1 MTIKR
6 AQGWGG
12 VAPLLTL
19 AVLAWTGAVLAW
31 AGAAQAQ
38 SLDEIVEAAV
48 AATGGRE
55 AINRIESVRRT
66 GPFVM
71 DTELGPLG
79 GELEAVIIPNR
90 KVYQS
95 LRSDLFTQTSAW
107 DGTVAW
113 QSDDFTGT
121 VELSGTD
128 AANLRNQS
136 VLDWFQGFQNPEFD
150 DVQYRKGDDQQV
162 GGRDHFVVELSA
174 GGIPY
179 RYFIDKETHLVTQI
193 MLEMAIPDV
202 GGMAEITVR
211 LSEYETFGGVQMPT
225 RQRLSIPGLFELD
238 TTFSETVINGPVD
251 QTIFANP

>member
-1 MTIKR
+1 MTIKG
-6 AQGWGG
+6 AQGSGG
-12 VAPLLTL
+12 AGLLLTL
-19 AVLAWTGAVLAW
+19 AVLVGPN
-31 AGAAQAQ
+31 AGQAQ
-38 SLDEIVEAAV
+38 SLDEIIEAAL

-55 AINRIESVRRT
+55 AINRIESVRRI
-66 GPFVM
+66 GPFTM

-79 GELEAVIIPNR
+79 GELEAVIIPNQ

-136 VLDWFQGFQNPEFD
+136 VLDWFQRYQNPAFD
-150 DVQYRKGDDQQV
+150 DVQYSKGDDQQV

-179 RYFIDKETHLVTQI
+179 RYFIDKETYLTTQI
-193 MLEMAIPDV
+193 MLEINNPQV
-202 GGMAEITVR
+202 GGMVEVTVR
-211 LSEYETFGGVQMPT
+211 LSDYQTFEGVQMPT
-225 RQRLSIPGLFELD
+225 RQRLSVPGLIELD
-238 TTFSETVINGPVD
+238 TTFRETVINGPVD
-251 QTIFANP
+251 ETIFTKP